1 MGIVNAGQLGLY
13 QELPVDLRDAV
24 EDRYCALFEEHEH
37 HGWVDSCF
45 AAVSY
50 EHFYRRMVAA
60 ARGSA
65 EALVGLVGRH
75 APLSEEVVSLNGVG
89 E

>member
-1 MGIVNAGQLGLY
+1 
-13 QELPVDLRDAV
+13 
-24 EDRYCALFEEHEH
+24 
-37 HGWVDSCF
+37 
-45 AAVSY
+45 
-50 EHFYRRMVAA
+50 VAA
-60 ARGSA
+60 A

>member
-1 MGIVNAGQLGLY
+1 MSQRSVMRDRVLRLVD
-13 QELPVDLRDAV
+13 ELRLDATD
-24 EDRYCALFEEHEH
+24 E
-37 HGWVDSCF
+37 
-45 AAVSY
+45 AA
-50 EHFYRRMVAA
+50 EGATERCVAA
-60 ARGSA
+60 A